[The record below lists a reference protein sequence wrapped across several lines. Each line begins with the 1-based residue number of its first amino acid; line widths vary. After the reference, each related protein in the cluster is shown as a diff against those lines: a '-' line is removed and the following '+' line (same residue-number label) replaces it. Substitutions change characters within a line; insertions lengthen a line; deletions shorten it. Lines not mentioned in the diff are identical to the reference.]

1 MSTVAKKSRSG
12 VLFCK
17 FRLSKMASLKTNRNK
32 KLTGWG
38 IVACPVIE
46 AIARPD
52 LEDVLR
58 TRSPGKVVTGRLS
71 VRTSSGIMMVSILDR
86 IDP

>member
-1 MSTVAKKSRSG
+1 MLNQWLRVIIIQGMEFPKSP
-12 VLFCK
+12 FK
-17 FRLSKMASLKTNRNK
+17 IIYI
-32 KLTGWG
+32 GWG

-46 AIARPD
+46 ATARPD
-52 LEDVLR
+52 LEDFVR
-58 TRSPGKVVTGRLS
+58 TRSPGEVVTGRLS

>member
-1 MSTVAKKSRSG
+1 MAHLETP
-12 VLFCK
+12 
-17 FRLSKMASLKTNRNK
+17 LSKLLYS
-32 KLTGWG
+32 GWG